1 MHTARTA
8 LALTAAAGLALTACS
23 LPPDSSDTSSTSTAA
38 APHSSAA
45 HSSAAAK
52 PKPPAKPKP
61 ATIEGD
67 GTRTVPADVKPGTY
81 ITRVPTD
88 SFGCYWARLRNTSG
102 DMNAIIANGNV
113 TAGGVVTVTIARS
126 DRGFETQGCGT
137 WTHR

>member
-8 LALTAAAGLALTACS
+8 LALAAAGFALTACS
-23 LPPDSSDTSSTSTAA
+23 VPDSSGTSSTST
-38 APHSSAA
+38 
-45 HSSAAAK
+45 AAAK